1 MRFAAFFVDQTWQG
15 QHKMEK
21 TQHARTEAALEAFL
35 ESPEFENRP
44 VLAIG
49 GEHRK
54 RTTKHAKALACVPKS
69 RRAWVVG
76 GGVRF
81 EYSPTGRQ
89 TTRRK
94 SVKVGSFPAFPDA
107 IGAASMAST

>member
-49 GEHRK
+49 ARY
-54 RTTKHAKALACVPKS
+54 ACV
-69 RRAWVVG
+69 RRHLL
-76 GGVRF
+76 
-81 EYSPTGRQ
+81 
-89 TTRRK
+89 RRNR
-94 SVKVGSFPAFPDA
+94 S
-107 IGAASMAST
+107 